1 MKPPF
6 ESHDLAL
13 PAWGPYTKKYSGISH
28 IPAAGDGV
36 RFDLAVFPGLYR
48 RRVDVPNVTFE
59 SGYHVWKA
67 APDLT
72 CYTLRHELEW
82 KDRVYADI
90 SFAPLGEDA
99 RLIRA
104 ELCNRSGTF
113 QDLVLHY
120 MASAWDP
127 QPSRPRFDIRG
138 ADIRLP
144 QGAVCLAANDYD
156 DLQFAVPRPLDHL
169 GFDGLRR
176 AEEAVEGFTNGYGV
190 GDGFG
195 GAGGRGPFGRM
206 IPNGK
211 GDQVWYTFSLPE
223 SLTQPWL
230 GVRYCNPSQ
239 ETTAFDL
246 SCGGS
251 LPLSPAAQPVMAW
264 VRLPGP
270 LPAGDFTLTLTG
282 TGCGN
287 PKLDC
292 LVLCDDARREEV
304 SITLRESGARPEIH
318 TYEDE
323 QFLVLQYP
331 HIREC
336 YGILWEYP
344 TVELRHIEND
354 ELDIFLRYT
363 VQDHVS
369 STLRGNGRGHFVNVF
384 HRPIPLEPGQTR
396 VLYGAVCCAPTPE
409 AAAARC
415 RELRA
420 AREGFEAA
428 WQQAAAALCPPPSL
442 PEGKNLELGQ
452 QLMQAVLCTNVIYP
466 VYTRRQYIRHNTPGR
481 WWDSLYTW
489 DSGFIGIGL
498 AQFSVQRAVDCLNAY
513 LTPDGDDE
521 AAFIFH
527 GSMVPTQFYLFAEL
541 LNKTGSRALAE
552 SCYPRLRQYYR
563 FISGQAEGSTTANL
577 HSGLLRPWDY
587 FYNSGGWDDYPP
599 QQEVRR
605 LRLQVSCTPVVT
617 TAHTVR
623 CARILAYTA
632 DLLGLPQEAETWRR
646 DAERFGA
653 DLQRY
658 AWDEDAGY
666 FGYVLHD
673 AQGEPCGILRD
684 ENGVNFNAGLG
695 GASPLFAGVCT
706 PAQEDLLWARLQDPH
721 RLWSS
726 CGLSTVDQQAPYY
739 RKDGYWNGSVWM
751 PYQWIFF
758 KAALDAGMED
768 FAFRIARTALEL
780 WQEECA
786 KSYHCF
792 EHFNIETRRGAGW
805 HQFGG
810 LSAPVVHWFAAYYRP
825 GTLTTGFDTFVA
837 EACWDPGYTGLWA
850 ELDCTRAGRFTVLA
864 ALTPG
869 AVRLE
874 CRESVSCRQ
883 RHDGLWELTFTVQ
896 QPGRVRFALVP

>member
-67 APDLT
+67 APDRT

-230 GVRYCNPSQ
+230 GVQYCNPSQ

-415 RELRA
+415 R
-420 AREGFEAA
+420 
-428 WQQAAAALCPPPSL
+428 
-442 PEGKNLELGQ
+442 
-452 QLMQAVLCTNVIYP
+452 
-466 VYTRRQYIRHNTPGR
+466 
-481 WWDSLYTW
+481 
-489 DSGFIGIGL
+489 
-498 AQFSVQRAVDCLNAY
+498 
-513 LTPDGDDE
+513 
-521 AAFIFH
+521 
-527 GSMVPTQFYLFAEL
+527 
-541 LNKTGSRALAE
+541 
-552 SCYPRLRQYYR
+552 
-563 FISGQAEGSTTANL
+563 
-577 HSGLLRPWDY
+577 
-587 FYNSGGWDDYPP
+587 
-599 QQEVRR
+599 
-605 LRLQVSCTPVVT
+605 
-617 TAHTVR
+617 
-623 CARILAYTA
+623 
-632 DLLGLPQEAETWRR
+632 
-646 DAERFGA
+646 
-653 DLQRY
+653 
-658 AWDEDAGY
+658 
-666 FGYVLHD
+666 
-673 AQGEPCGILRD
+673 
-684 ENGVNFNAGLG
+684 
-695 GASPLFAGVCT
+695 
-706 PAQEDLLWARLQDPH
+706 
-721 RLWSS
+721 
-726 CGLSTVDQQAPYY
+726 
-739 RKDGYWNGSVWM
+739 
-751 PYQWIFF
+751 
-758 KAALDAGMED
+758 
-768 FAFRIARTALEL
+768 
-780 WQEECA
+780 
-786 KSYHCF
+786 
-792 EHFNIETRRGAGW
+792 
-805 HQFGG
+805 
-810 LSAPVVHWFAAYYRP
+810 
-825 GTLTTGFDTFVA
+825 
-837 EACWDPGYTGLWA
+837 
-850 ELDCTRAGRFTVLA
+850 
-864 ALTPG
+864 
-869 AVRLE
+869 
-874 CRESVSCRQ
+874 
-883 RHDGLWELTFTVQ
+883 
-896 QPGRVRFALVP
+896 